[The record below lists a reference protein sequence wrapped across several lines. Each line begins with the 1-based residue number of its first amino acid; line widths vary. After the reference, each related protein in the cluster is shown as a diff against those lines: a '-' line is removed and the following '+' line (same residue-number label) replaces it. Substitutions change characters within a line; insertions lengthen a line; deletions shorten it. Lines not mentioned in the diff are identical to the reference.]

1 MQIYRMGI
9 TTGKIYDDEIQEKAD
24 EPTTFVKGNSLM
36 AVKIKAFFIMAW
48 AAIKSIL
55 RFIKQQAKTLLVL
68 FRFVRAP
75 KKMARGF
82 RRLLPVIDESCRE
95 LDQFATVYQNI
106 KEEQVTD
113 AIIAVDFDG
122 TLCEDKWPKIG
133 TMNDELILWLVWRQ
147 RHGAYIILWTCREGE
162 KLDEAIKACE
172 HQGLFFDAINESLG
186 STVNLYGGNN
196 PRKVFAT
203 EYIDDRNSKAYWNLP
218 FHPIKNK

>member
-1 MQIYRMGI
+1 MGV

-55 RFIKQQAKTLLVL
+55 RSISKQVQILLVL

-82 RRLLPVIDESCRE
+82 RRLTPAIEQSCRE
-95 LDQFATVYQNI
+95 LDKFATVYQNI

-162 KLDEAIKACE
+162 KLD
-172 HQGLFFDAINESLG
+172 
-186 STVNLYGGNN
+186 
-196 PRKVFAT
+196 
-203 EYIDDRNSKAYWNLP
+203 
-218 FHPIKNK
+218 